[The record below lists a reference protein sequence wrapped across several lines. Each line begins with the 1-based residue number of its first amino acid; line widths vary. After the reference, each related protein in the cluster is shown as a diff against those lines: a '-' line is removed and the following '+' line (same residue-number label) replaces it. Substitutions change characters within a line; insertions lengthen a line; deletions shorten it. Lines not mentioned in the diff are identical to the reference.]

1 MESRDRHYRRDSY
14 IEGNVVRQRESVP
27 GRSVQPAEKT
37 REQLHQERM
46 RKNAARQNQQRAMAM
61 DRGYV
66 AFLAAATVV
75 CFLVCAIFIY
85 LQSDVT
91 TRMANIASIESQI
104 AEVKADNDNVAAEKR
119 LETTMNLD
127 QIKEAAKNLGL
138 IMPGSEQVRYYSV
151 ENSDYMNQ
159 YGEIPSN

>member
-91 TRMANIASIESQI
+91 TRLANIATIESEI
-104 AEVKADNDNVAAEKR
+104 ADMKSDNVAAEKR

>member
-104 AEVKADNDNVAAEKR
+104 AEVKADNVAAEKC

>member
-104 AEVKADNDNVAAEKR
+104 AEVKTDNVAAEKR

>member
-1 MESRDRHYRRDSY
+1 MRPARISREPWQWIAD
-14 IEGNVVRQRESVP
+14 
-27 GRSVQPAEKT
+27 
-37 REQLHQERM
+37 
-46 RKNAARQNQQRAMAM
+46 
-61 DRGYV
+61 V

-104 AEVKADNDNVAAEKR
+104 AEVKADNVAAEKR

>member
-104 AEVKADNDNVAAEKR
+104 AEVKSDNVAAEKR
-119 LETTMNLD
+119 METTMNLD

>member
-104 AEVKADNDNVAAEKR
+104 AEVKADNVAAEKR
-119 LETTMNLD
+119 LEITMNLD

>member
-104 AEVKADNDNVAAEKR
+104 AEVKADNVAAEKH

>member
-104 AEVKADNDNVAAEKR
+104 AEVKADNVAEEKR